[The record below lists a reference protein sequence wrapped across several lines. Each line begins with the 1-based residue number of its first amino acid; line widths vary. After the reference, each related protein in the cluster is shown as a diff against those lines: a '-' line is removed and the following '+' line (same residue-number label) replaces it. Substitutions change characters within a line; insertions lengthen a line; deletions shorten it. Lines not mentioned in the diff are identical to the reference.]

1 MRIRKDIARLV
12 LLCILVAVNYLYLIP
27 VQVVEEG
34 SDPVYPLL
42 LNGILAFLL
51 IFYALELLRSRRK
64 LGISLVVWQIYPRR
78 AGKVI
83 LLLAL
88 VWGWAEALNHL
99 GFIVPTMCFLGL
111 SVWLYGERSWSRIVL
126 VMVVSPVLL
135 YILFV
140 LFGSYL
146 PQGPLEQYI
155 GRFLVR

>member
-1 MRIRKDIARLV
+1 MRIRKDIASLV

-83 LLLAL
+83 LLLA
-88 VWGWAEALNHL
+88 
-99 GFIVPTMCFLGL
+99 
-111 SVWLYGERSWSRIVL
+111 
-126 VMVVSPVLL
+126 
-135 YILFV
+135 
-140 LFGSYL
+140 
-146 PQGPLEQYI
+146 I
-155 GRFLVR
+155 GGHDR

>member
-1 MRIRKDIARLV
+1 
-12 LLCILVAVNYLYLIP
+12 
-27 VQVVEEG
+27 
-34 SDPVYPLL
+34 
-42 LNGILAFLL
+42 
-51 IFYALELLRSRRK
+51 
-64 LGISLVVWQIYPRR
+64 
-78 AGKVI
+78 
-83 LLLAL
+83 
-88 VWGWAEALNHL
+88 
-99 GFIVPTMCFLGL
+99 MCFLGL